1 MFLTCCL
8 FFYFS
13 TEPTLC
19 TYLLIFYNNPQSI
32 HIKNFV
38 NNCGKLLITYSLCTL
53 FRLFVV
59 DNLWGRKLPL
69 FYDLYFGIIV
79 HTRRA
84 AMTTMKFYLDD
95 IWAKTKSLIKESNYF
110 DEPIFNTYI
119 QDTTLALL
127 TDTKATII
135 VPTYLQKVIL
145 TEELN
150 FFNET
155 IQKTLDK
162 ETIQCEILLENEF
175 KKPQE
180 QRQEEAPLVV
190 APRQVQNDGIASNQT
205 FDNFVVG
212 PSNKESHSA
221 ALGCAYRP
229 GQFYT
234 PLFIYGNSG
243 LGKTHLLNAI
253 GNYIKKL
260 NPDAKVLYTSS
271 SDFVRKVATCIQNR
285 TIEDFKDQMYALDV
299 LLIDD
304 IQFLAGKEKSHEIFF
319 HIFNEL
325 IYNKKQI
332 VITSDRLPTDIKGL
346 EDRLISR
353 FSSGLSVGVDSPEF
367 ETSLAILEMKIKN
380 KSVDPSIFDEDVLS
394 YIASNFSKDVRML
407 EGALNR
413 LLFYSIEFSQN
424 DHINLETAMNAFKTN
439 GEQIYTNELD
449 TKTIKRIV
457 ADYYGLT
464 QTQLVSKART
474 KAISNARHIAIY
486 LCRKHLDLPYNKIGE
501 DFGKRDHSTI
511 ISACDKIDKKIK
523 TDPLLARAIFEIE
536 EKFK

>member
-1 MFLTCCL
+1 M
-8 FFYFS
+8 
-13 TEPTLC
+13 E
-19 TYLLIFYNNPQSI
+19 
-32 HIKNFV
+32 
-38 NNCGKLLITYSLCTL
+38 
-53 FRLFVV
+53 
-59 DNLWGRKLPL
+59 
-69 FYDLYFGIIV
+69 LYFKFDIIEL
-79 HTRRA
+79 A
-84 AMTTMKFYLDD
+84 KGYLNMTTMKFYLEDV
-95 IWAKTKSLIKESNYF
+95 WGKVKLAIKESNHF
-110 DEPIFNTYI
+110 DEPIYNTYI
-119 QDTTLALL
+119 EDTNLAAL
-127 TDTKATII
+127 DESRAVIV

-145 TEELN
+145 SEEIPFLN
-150 FFNET
+150 DVINQ
-155 IQKTLDK
+155 ILDK
-162 ETIQCEILLENEF
+162 TSMACEVLLENEF
-175 KKPQE
+175 KKNIAVQVPVQPQI
-180 QRQEEAPLVV
+180 PVV
-190 APRQVQNDGIASNQT
+190 IRNDGIAPNQT

-260 NPDAKVLYTSS
+260 NPDARVLYTSS
-271 SDFVRKVATCIQNR
+271 SDFVRQVANSIQNR
-285 TIEDFKDQMYALDV
+285 TIEDFKEQMYNLDV

-332 VITSDRLPTDIKGL
+332 VITSDRLPTEIKGL

-367 ETSLAILEMKIKN
+367 ETSLAILELKIKH
-380 KSVDPSIFDEDVLS
+380 KSVDPGLFDEDVLS

-413 LLFYSIEFSQN
+413 LLFFSIEFSQN
-424 DHINLETAMNAFKTN
+424 DHIDINIAMNAFKTN
-439 GEQIYTNELD
+439 GEPIKTNELD

-464 QTQLVSKART
+464 QAQLVSKART
-474 KAISNARHIAIY
+474 KAIANARHIAIY

-511 ISACDKIDKKIK
+511 ISACDKIEKKLK
-523 TDPLLARAIFEIE
+523 TDQMLARAVYELEAKI
-536 EKFK
+536 K